1 MRNCGEMN
9 NWTMRVIDTFWADD
23 KRHAAEREQE
33 WVDKLKASLQM
44 LNPIRKPKK
53 KEFNL

>member
-1 MRNCGEMN
+1 MRACGGID
-9 NWTMRVIDTFWADD
+9 NWNMIVIDKFWAND
-23 KRHAAEREQE
+23 KRHGEEREQE